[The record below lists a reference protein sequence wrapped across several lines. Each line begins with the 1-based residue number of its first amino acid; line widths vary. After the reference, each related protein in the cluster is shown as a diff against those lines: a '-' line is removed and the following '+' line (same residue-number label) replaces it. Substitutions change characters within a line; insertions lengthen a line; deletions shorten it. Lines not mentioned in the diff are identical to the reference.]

1 MRDLA
6 GVLMSMGAESVRWW
20 GRRAAGRCF
29 VMGLVLLAG
38 CGGGYG
44 GHSAPGAANSTSTV
58 RAAPKAGTRVS
69 ALEFLYSFENDSSAP
84 YFPVN
89 GIAGCGYGPAGT
101 LMFCDQKRGKV
112 HALDPMRQT
121 WYEFDTPVA
130 RPYTP
135 LDVKVDGF
143 KVLVLD
149 PGGGKI
155 YRFDLNGTLL
165 DVLLDLDQVDPG
177 FPIRAT
183 AFDVD
188 QDGRMIITD
197 ESRQQVLL
205 LDSFLNLTMRLGD
218 PGSLRDQFQ
227 DPMGLVFRVDGSFLV
242 SDQGNR
248 RLDLYGRL
256 GFFEDSFGGVYE
268 VDNPF
273 VAPAGLDHDRF
284 GNVFVADPGNG
295 RIHVLDPDLTL
306 RLDAGPQFSLQGTPL
321 TPVDVAVGPGD
332 LLAVTDVAR
341 VAVLVYRIVY
351 Q

>member
-1 MRDLA
+1 MSVFAVSGRLWSRQ
-6 GVLMSMGAESVRWW
+6 GVGRWL
-20 GRRAAGRCF
+20 
-29 VMGLVLLAG
+29 VMGLVLLVG

-44 GHSAPGAANSTSTV
+44 GRPAPQGANPPPGARTAS
-58 RAAPKAGTRVS
+58 RAGTRVS
-69 ALEFLYSFENDSSAP
+69 TLEFLYSFENDSSAP

-89 GIAGCGYGPAGT
+89 GIAGCCYGPGGT

-112 HALDPMRQT
+112 HALDPMLQT
-121 WYEFDTPVA
+121 WYEFDTPLA

-197 ESRQQVLL
+197 QSRQQVLL

-218 PGSLRDQFQ
+218 QGSLRDQFQ

-256 GFFEDSFGGVYE
+256 GFFEGSYGGVFE

-273 VAPAGLDHDRF
+273 VAPAGLDRDRF

-295 RIHVLDPDLTL
+295 RIHVLDPDLEL
-306 RLDAGPQFSLQGTPL
+306 RLDAGSEFSLQGAPL

>member
-1 MRDLA
+1 MAGFAFSRRSGAVALA
-6 GVLMSMGAESVRWW
+6 V
-20 GRRAAGRCF
+20 
-29 VMGLVLLAG
+29 GLALLAG
-38 CGGGYG
+38 CAGGYPQASRHEG
-44 GHSAPGAANSTSTV
+44 PNRSDNPPAAA
-58 RAAPKAGTRVS
+58 RAGTRVA
-69 ALEFLYSFENDSSAP
+69 ALEFLYSFENESTAP
-84 YFPVN
+84 YFPIT
-89 GIAGCGYGPAGT
+89 GIAGCEYAPDGT

-112 HALDPMRQT
+112 HALDAMRQT

-130 RPYTP
+130 SPYTP

-143 KVLVLD
+143 KALVLD
-149 PGGGKI
+149 PGGAKI
-155 YRFDLNGTLL
+155 YRFDLGGTQL
-165 DVLLDLDQVDPG
+165 DVLLDLDQADPG
-177 FPIRAT
+177 FPVRAT

-197 ESRQQVLL
+197 QGRQQVLL

-227 DPMGLVFRVDGSFLV
+227 DPMGLLFRVDGSFLV

-256 GFFEDSFGGVYE
+256 GFFEDSYGGVFE
-268 VDNPF
+268 AENPF
-273 VAPAGLDHDRF
+273 VAPAGLDRDRF

-295 RIHVLDPDLTL
+295 RIHILDPDLKL
-306 RLDAGPQFSLQGTPL
+306 RFSAGQEFSLQGAPL